1 MGEVVNDMSF
11 GCILLSIVWRDYHSK
26 GLIQNACM
34 EHVKHEV
41 DFVERVNEVEKH
53 HYEIEAHSAPEA
65 DYLLCVTRAVG
76 RHHLHHLKT
85 LDAANLCSVFSRWL
99 FFATGYEYHIGC

>member
-11 GCILLSIVWRDYHSK
+11 GCILLSIVWGNYHSK

-34 EHVKHEV
+34 EHVKH
-41 DFVERVNEVEKH
+41 DGNFVEGVNEVEEH
-53 HYEIEAHSAPEA
+53 HYEIETHSAPEA

-76 RHHLHHLKT
+76 RHRLHHLKT
-85 LDAANLCSVFSRWL
+85 LDAANRCSVCSR
-99 FFATGYEYHIGC
+99 